1 MEANQTTRIS
11 QYTRTLISIKANQ
24 IIGRYGLT
32 PSDREDLEQEL
43 TLAVLEAADAWDADR
58 GSRNTFDN
66 RIVNRKVA
74 TIIRYRSRGCRDYH
88 RGRMSLDD
96 AIRNEDGGSSS
107 RGAMMTEDTDRRRG
121 GVDTSEERVEL
132 SKDVR
137 SAVRSLEPDLQ
148 RLCDLLGKGTKS
160 DAAES
165 MGLSR
170 TTIYKRCR
178 AIRERFAQMGLA
190 DYVNCGVDALARD
203 GVSDQ

>member
-1 MEANQTTRIS
+1 MEANQTTQIS
-11 QYTRTLISIKANQ
+11 KYTRTLISVKVHQ

-32 PSDREDLEQEL
+32 SSDREDLEQEL
-43 TLAVLEAADAWDADR
+43 TLAVLEAADAWDSAR

-66 RIVNRKVA
+66 RIVNRKIA
-74 TIIRYRSRGCRDYH
+74 TIIRYRSRSCRDYH
-88 RGRMSLDD
+88 RGHMSLDD
-96 AIRNEDGGSSS
+96 AVRNEDGDSSS
-107 RGAMMTEDTDRRRG
+107 RGAILTEDSDHRRG
-121 GVDTSEERVEL
+121 GVTASEDHADL

-137 SAVRSLEPDLQ
+137 SVVCSLEPDLQ
-148 RLCDLLGKGTKS
+148 RLCDLLEKGTKA
-160 DAAES
+160 DAAEA

-178 AIRERFAQMGLA
+178 AIRDRFAQMGLA

>member
-1 MEANQTTRIS
+1 METNETTQIS
-11 QYTRTLISIKANQ
+11 QYTRTLISVKVHQ
-24 IIGRYGLT
+24 IIGRYGLIS
-32 PSDREDLEQEL
+32 SDREDLEQEL
-43 TLAVLEAADAWDADR
+43 TLAVLEAANAWDSTR

-88 RGRMSLDD
+88 RGCLSLDD
-96 AIRNEDGGSSS
+96 AVCNEDGGSSS
-107 RGAMMTEDTDRRRG
+107 HGAMLTEDTDCRRG
-121 GVDTSEERVEL
+121 GVDASEERADR
-132 SKDVR
+132 SMDVR
-137 SAVRSLEPDLQ
+137 SAVRSLEPDLH
-148 RLCDLLGKGTKS
+148 RLCDLLGKGTKA
-160 DAAES
+160 DAAEA

-170 TTIYKRCR
+170 TTIYKRCE